1 MLIVGFCYIW
11 CGAATSEFSA
21 MAAFTVLWF
30 GWCSSAPTSVS
41 IISVCLCGMYEG
53 QTTTNPLDLGK
64 VLSWNNFCYQ
74 ASVIVAPMIL
84 TTIYDWNKNATYYF
98 SSITGFVGFLIMMYI
113 LTWKNAKVIGK
124 VSEFKEESDVEMKPV
139 DAANDEVEIT
149 KKNEETVSPVKDS
162 N

>member
-1 MLIVGFCYIW
+1 
-11 CGAATSEFSA
+11 
-21 MAAFTVLWF
+21 
-30 GWCSSAPTSVS
+30 
-41 IISVCLCGMYEG
+41 
-53 QTTTNPLDLGK
+53 
-64 VLSWNNFCYQ
+64 
-74 ASVIVAPMIL
+74 MIL

-162 N
+162 NY